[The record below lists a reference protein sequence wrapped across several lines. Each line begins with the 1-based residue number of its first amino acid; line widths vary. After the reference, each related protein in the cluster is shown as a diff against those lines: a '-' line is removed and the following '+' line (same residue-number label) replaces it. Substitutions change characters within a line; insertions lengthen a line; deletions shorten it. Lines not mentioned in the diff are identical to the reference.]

1 MHGLASIRMRT
12 KSTISCNCV
21 RMSRK
26 NITIELVIV
35 PNCQPSNIIHCSFF
49 QLIKKVLF
57 PNHRNHFRPSSP
69 PPSFHTHIHNLNS
82 EMSLLLCFIR
92 FFCHFSGVY
101 TFLVVTIKSFF
112 SLVSQFWI
120 GPISSTHILLKSAFS
135 AFFYERNPFYYQGF
149 PLASII
155 INCQQFLFIASFSA
169 DLNSNGF

>member
-101 TFLVVTIKSFF
+101 TFLVATIKIILFF
-112 SLVSQFWI
+112 SFLNFKSVLSQVHIFHSKALFPFSSINAIHFILSSLSI
-120 GPISSTHILLKSAFS
+120 G
-135 AFFYERNPFYYQGF
+135 
-149 PLASII
+149 
-155 INCQQFLFIASFSA
+155 
-169 DLNSNGF
+169 